1 MPDSEIVAKVVNS
14 IEADIRSGFAGALE
28 SIGFVRDLDGADLVE
43 DDLVATAEQ
52 LVVVPWIYRCA
63 HVGEFL
69 GIPPTYIELEL
80 RGTTFVRVEGDSEK
94 EWEFYRYIDYL
105 GALHQIGVSTA
116 SRPALTAD
124 EYAVWVERSRSE
136 RPPRNRP
143 SSTAS

>member
-1 MPDSEIVAKVVNS
+1 MPDSEIVDQVARS
-14 IEADIRSGFAGALE
+14 IEADIQNGFAGALE
-28 SIGFVRDLDGADLVE
+28 PIGFVRDLDGADLDE
-43 DDLVATAEQ
+43 GDLVATAEQ

-80 RGTTFVRVEGDSEK
+80 RGTTFVRVGSGDES

-116 SRPALTAD
+116 SRPALTA
-124 EYAVWVERSRSE
+124 EEFAVWAERSRANDPGRS
-136 RPPRNRP
+136 
-143 SSTAS
+143 